1 MAEKC
6 ATKECL
12 RGVATAGTRCMPCEK
27 LMPPM
32 KNPKSPHAYT
42 SSPPTTGTQK
52 AKDKP
57 SKEELVV
64 NKGDKKTPSLLG
76 TKIDK
81 EKVKKNWK
89 KGKTDIEI
97 NQMQK
102 EAVKVIFTSYWYGW
116 PDGVPPAFTELFK
129 PYGNFISIR
138 EKPSKM
144 KGKPDTHKSTI
155 NAKAKKSFV
164 LVVEAI
170 YPIEGTASAF
180 KAIQT
185 SPIMLEALGDVS
197 PTDAIEMVKNNGK
210 SFLFTKNKTDGSE
223 YTYTDDGGTKRAI
236 PRWAIA

>member
-1 MAEKC
+1 M
-6 ATKECL
+6 
-12 RGVATAGTRCMPCEK
+12 RGVATAGASCLPCEK

-42 SSPPTTGTQK
+42 SVKPATGTAK
-52 AKDKP
+52 APIKP
-57 SKEELVV
+57 SKPEKKE
-64 NKGDKKTPSLLG
+64 KPSSKSKKT
-76 TKIDK
+76 TKK
-81 EKVKKNWK
+81 EDWK

-155 NAKAKKSFV
+155 NAKGKKSFV

-170 YPIEGTASAF
+170 YPMEGEASAF

-210 SFLFTKNKTDGSE
+210 PFLFTKSKMDGSE
-223 YTYTDDGGTKRAI
+223 YTYMDDGGTKRII